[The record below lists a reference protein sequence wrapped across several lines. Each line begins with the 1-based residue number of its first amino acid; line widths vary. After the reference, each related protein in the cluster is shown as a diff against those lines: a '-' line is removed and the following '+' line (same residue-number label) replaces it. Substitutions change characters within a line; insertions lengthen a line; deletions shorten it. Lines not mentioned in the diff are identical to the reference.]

1 VDLLSHYRSGLALS
15 ARHAP
20 PFSISQSVFPTHT
33 RSHSYSLNFAPSNSQ
48 SLPTSLALTLTLTP
62 VMLTLS
68 LTCHL
73 RTESYPGAFAP
84 PCLVGL
90 PRRYAE
96 RIDIRTSNTVPTNS
110 GMPDS
115 RWPTS
120 CARRRGREDKAEGR
134 DVGRG
139 SGKICHVERL
149 ESGRKSACPFR
160 RRRRGDIA
168 ALISNDSTCGEHKR
182 RKRVYHAYFHFV
194 HVRPL
199 LGGPGHQSDCK
210 MRNEGTESKL
220 AAGTCPW
227 PRPCGVGP
235 SSGPQPGEKLTECM
249 YFKVGALRVVHLT
262 LQLSPSFFIGYKF
275 NTAFDLLAVLGYA
288 HCPI

>member
-1 VDLLSHYRSGLALS
+1 LRCLRVTLLPSPYHNPFFLLILAQTLIHSLLHPQTPNHYLPLSPSLSPSPPSCSRS
-15 ARHAP
+15 
-20 PFSISQSVFPTHT
+20 
-33 RSHSYSLNFAPSNSQ
+33 RSR
-48 SLPTSLALTLTLTP
+48 
-62 VMLTLS
+62 V
-68 LTCHL
+68 TCAH
-73 RTESYPGAFAP
+73 ESYPGACAP

-182 RKRVYHAYFHFV
+182 RERVYHAYFHLV

-249 YFKVGALRVVHLT
+249 YFRGGALRVVHLT

-275 NTAFDLLAVLGYA
+275 NTAFDLLAVLRYA